1 MGEGYQQLMGAYK
14 AVAAEG
20 KAMVEVVVVEAKA
33 AGAPMACYSTE

>member
-1 MGEGYQQLMGAYK
+1 MNVSKHLIGAYK

-20 KAMVEVVVVEAKA
+20 EVVVGVVVVEAKA